1 MKKAL
6 YRLSMVLILSAL
18 IVIGIYTVGI
28 TQHLMIIATM
38 IVILKIACG
47 KEKVNQYSE
56 QGQ

>member
-6 YRLSMVLILSAL
+6 YRLSILLILSAL
-18 IVIGIYTVGI
+18 IAVGIYTVGI

-38 IVILKIACG
+38 IVILKIAGG